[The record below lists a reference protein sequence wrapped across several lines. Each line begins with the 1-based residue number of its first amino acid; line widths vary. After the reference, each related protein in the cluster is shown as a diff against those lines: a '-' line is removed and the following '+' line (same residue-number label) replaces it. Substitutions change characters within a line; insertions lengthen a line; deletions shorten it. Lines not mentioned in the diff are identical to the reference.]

1 MHSKPHTPGSRVLAV
16 LLALALLLSA
26 SSLTVL
32 AQDAN
37 PASAVSSSQAQI
49 ESDSS
54 EPAAEPTAQPDPT
67 PEQTAQPSA
76 APAEE
81 PTTEATPAPTG
92 ELSTDGLKTV
102 EKMPLEEIVNDT
114 QSPGNT
120 TYYLDVE
127 NGSDSNTGIS
137 TDSAWKTLERV
148 NSFTFAPGDTIRLK
162 SGCSW
167 NGVLAPKGNGAE
179 GSPITISSYGEGG
192 RPIINGGGT
201 SGPAITGAV
210 LIYNQEYWEIENL
223 EVTNLEPTDKP
234 GETMDSGTAERAGIL
249 IYSSIQDRVLKH
261 VRVRNCY
268 VHDVNSNYKGGKTS
282 GGIIVMGHYM
292 DIHGNVVTIDDEGNL
307 TPHAMGRA
315 AFEDVIIENNYVKNV
330 AIEGIRNKCNTN
342 IGSSGWGRNE
352 FLKNYKN
359 VIIRNNYIEDV
370 VGDGIV
376 LTEVK
381 GGAVE
386 GNIVK
391 NSCGFDRGNVN
402 YAQCWTMFAD
412 DVVVQYN
419 EVYGNRYGYDDGE
432 AFDSDMKNERNI
444 FQYNLSHDNG
454 GGACLFMSSQ
464 KDTIFR
470 YNVSINDGAGT
481 YPNGNK
487 MRQQTFHYDS
497 TSSDGPNVPEIY
509 NNTIYV
515 NGANNATV
523 LFGGKSARTC
533 FINFRNNIVLAE
545 NGASVTFSHT
555 DSKIHADSVVENNC
569 FWPSSVANS
578 NGMTGEALAA
588 KNNIFADP
596 MLENPAAGLNYTGF
610 GLPVEEMDKL
620 PTLAHERVVELS
632 RPYQL
637 KEGSPCIRAG
647 QMIAGAPEADIFGNP
662 VAGLVD
668 IGAHEFSSQP
678 ETGAAIRPVKVATL
692 VGRLPVLPATVE
704 AEIDGRTYTFAVEW
718 DKVTPDQVSKEN
730 TLQIQGTV
738 KGIAQAAQATVY
750 VVSSPSKPIQVDPIT
765 TRAGQYPA
773 LPATVTVQFEND
785 IALELPVKW
794 EILSASQ
801 FTKEGAYT
809 LNGKV
814 DGLEKGGNV
823 TLQVIVTGSVD
834 SNAKTLISI
843 ATGDTYIQE
852 SPASNNYNG
861 KRMDVKLASP
871 GYHRRALMQFDLS
884 GLGEEEIASAQK
896 IELRLYGAW
905 AQADSKWNTGTAAD
919 TTRWVDLYGIPTS
932 WDEATVNWNTQPA
945 LGENILKEFPLVNRD
960 IDHKNFTLDVTDY
973 VHAQGAGKLG
983 ILLGIF
989 GYGEYGDADNN
1000 GFAVA
1005 SKESAGANEEQKPA
1019 LVLSY
1024 TYLESIAPVEIEVP
1038 AGEEAQLP
1046 KTVTVRLSNGSEEQ
1060 RAVVWDSFQL
1070 PGEGSSV
1077 QVRGRVEGTAMPA
1090 VATVAVIAP
1099 LPEIT
1104 AVAPIEPLR
1113 ATLGTPEDQLGLPTT
1128 ATVTLN
1134 NGQTVELLVDY
1145 WFPEPAYDP
1154 YVEQMYTWVGY
1165 FDLENSKIKVKN
1177 TADLHPSV
1185 QTQLVWLPNKS
1196 ILQEA
1201 IAAAEAATVS
1211 GEVNTTIISV
1221 QKEFA
1226 AAYQAALQAMNNQMA
1241 TVDEV
1246 QAAYNGQQIA
1256 LWKLG
1261 YVAANKT
1268 TLGQYIT
1275 QAEEIDLTLYTEES
1289 AAAVTAALN
1298 SAKVV
1303 QANGELSVADQPA
1316 VDDAAKA
1323 LKDALEALV
1332 EKPIVTPPPE
1342 PTANPTAQPTQ
1353 QPVPTPNP
1361 NPDSS
1366 AVPCPTAAPDR
1377 GDAEQ
1382 IPVTGDNTAIH
1393 ALAALLAV
1401 ALAGVCSCVILKKRK
1416 Q

>member
-16 LLALALLLSA
+16 LLALTMLLSA

-32 AQDAN
+32 AQDADA
-37 PASAVSSSQAQI
+37 ASSPSSSQAQS
-49 ESDSS
+49 EPDSS
-54 EPAAEPTAQPDPT
+54 QPTAQPDPT

-76 APAEE
+76 APTQEPAAEE
-81 PTTEATPAPTG
+81 TPAPTG
-92 ELSTDGLKTV
+92 EFPTDGLKTV
-102 EKMPLEEIVNDT
+102 EKVPLEEIVNDT

-120 TYYLDVE
+120 TYYVDVE

-137 TDSAWKTLERV
+137 PDSAWQTLDKV

-179 GSPITISSYGEGG
+179 GNPITISSYGEGS

-292 DIHGNVVTIDDEGNL
+292 DIDGNVVTIDDEGNL

-342 IGSSGWGRNE
+342 INSDGWGRNE

-432 AFDSDMKNERNI
+432 AFDSDMKNERNV

-454 GGACLFMSSQ
+454 GGVCLFMSSQ
-464 KDTIFR
+464 TDTTFR

-481 YPNGNK
+481 YPNGSK

-497 TSSDGPNVPEIY
+497 TSSDGPNVPKIY

-515 NGANNATV
+515 SGEDNSTV

-533 FINFRNNIVLAE
+533 FINFKNNIVLAE
-545 NGASVTFSHT
+545 NGANVTFSHD
-555 DSKIHADSVVENNC
+555 DSTIHADSVVENNC
-569 FWPSSVANS
+569 FWPASIADS
-578 NGMTGEALAA
+578 NGMTGEALAE
-588 KNNIFADP
+588 KGNIFADP
-596 MLENPAAGLNYTGF
+596 MLADPAAGLDYTSF
-610 GLPVEEMDKL
+610 SLPVEEMDKL
-620 PTLAHERVVELS
+620 PTLARERVVELS

-637 KEGSPCIRAG
+637 QEGSPCIRAG
-647 QMIAGAPEADIFGNP
+647 QMIAGAPETDLFGNP

-668 IGAHEFSSQP
+668 IGAHELSSTP
-678 ETGAAIRPVKVATL
+678 ETGAIVRPVTVATL
-692 VGRLPVLPATVE
+692 VGKLPVLPDTVE
-704 AEIDGRTYTFAVEW
+704 AEIDGSTYTFAVEW
-718 DKVTPDQVSKEN
+718 EEITPDQVAEEG
-730 TLQIQGTV
+730 TLQVQGTV
-738 KGIAQAAQATVY
+738 NGVAQPAEATVY
-750 VVSSPSKPIQVDPIT
+750 VVSSPSKPIEVEPVT

-773 LPATVTVQFEND
+773 LPATVTAQFENEVT
-785 IALELPVKW
+785 LELPVEW
-794 EILSASQ
+794 EILSADQ
-801 FTKEGAYT
+801 FTKAGTYT
-809 LNGKV
+809 VKGKV
-814 DGLEKGGNV
+814 KDLEQGGDV
-823 TLQVIVTGSVD
+823 TVKVTVTGSVD
-834 SNAKTLISI
+834 PTAETVVSVT
-843 ATGDTYIQE
+843 TGDTYIQE
-852 SPASNNYNG
+852 SPATTNYNG
-861 KRMDVKLASP
+861 KRMEVKLASP

-884 GLGEEEIASAQK
+884 GLTEEQIASAQK
-896 IELRLYGAW
+896 IELRLYGVW
-905 AQADSKWNTGTAAD
+905 AQEDGKWNTGTGAD
-919 TTRWVDLYGIPTS
+919 TTRWVDLYGISTD
-932 WDEATVNWNTQPA
+932 WDESKVNWSTQPA

-960 IDHKNFTLDVTDY
+960 IDQKNFTLDVTDY
-973 VHAQGAGKLG
+973 VHAQGADKLG

-989 GYGEYGDADNN
+989 SYGEYGDADNN

-1005 SKESAGANEEQKPA
+1005 SKESAGTNEEQKPA

-1024 TYLESIAPVEIEVP
+1024 TYLESIVPVELEVP

-1046 KTVTVRLSNGSEEQ
+1046 ETVTVRLSDGSEEQ
-1060 RAVVWDSFQL
+1060 RAVVWESFQL
-1070 PGEGSSV
+1070 PAEGESV
-1077 QVRGRVEGTAMPA
+1077 QVRGAVEGTAMPA
-1090 VATVAVIAP
+1090 VAEITVTAP

-1113 ATLGTPEDQLGLPTT
+1113 AMLGTPEDQLGLPAT
-1128 ATVTLN
+1128 ATATLD
-1134 NGQTVELLVDY
+1134 NGQTVELPVGY

-1154 YVEQMYTWVGY
+1154 YVEQTYTWVGY
-1165 FDLENSKIKVKN
+1165 FDLENSEIKVN
-1177 TADLHPSV
+1177 NSADLHPSV
-1185 QTQLVWLPNKS
+1185 QTQLVWQPNKS

-1211 GEVNTTIISV
+1211 GEVNTTIVSV

-1226 AAYQAALQAMNNQMA
+1226 AAYQAALKAMNDEMA
-1241 TVDEV
+1241 TVEEV

-1261 YVAANKT
+1261 YTAADKT
-1268 TLGQYIT
+1268 TLNELIKR
-1275 QAEEIDLTLYTEES
+1275 ADELDLGIYTDES
-1289 AAAVTAALN
+1289 AAAVTAALE
-1298 SAKVV
+1298 SAKAL
-1303 QANGELSVADQPA
+1303 QADGELSVADQPA
-1316 VDDAAKA
+1316 VDEAAAA
-1323 LKDALEALV
+1323 LKAALEALEEKDPATPTPNPT
-1332 EKPIVTPPPE
+1332 EKPTPE
-1342 PTANPTAQPTQ
+1342 PTQP
-1353 QPVPTPNP
+1353 PVPTPD
-1361 NPDSS
+1361 PDPS
-1366 AVPCPTAAPDR
+1366 AVPSPTSTPDT
-1377 GDAEQ
+1377 GDAGQ
-1382 IPVTGDNTAIH
+1382 IPATGDSVAVT
-1393 ALAALLAV
+1393 ALAVLLAA
-1401 ALAGVCSCVILKKRK
+1401 ALAGVCGFVILKKRK